1 MIAEQNLKQNE
12 ALNGL
17 EKTEQLLVQAYR
29 CGYAADIICALK
41 ACGSLPAHWPERPD
55 RH

>member
-1 MIAEQNLKQNE
+1 MMVKQK
-12 ALNGL
+12 LNPRDLL
-17 EKTEQLLVQAYR
+17 ELDKTEQLLVQAYR